1 MKAPEAAGASTFRS
15 VSCYSGR
22 LLAYFLQ
29 IWRPG
34 AFGDEPPVRP
44 KSNASGNCGTGILV
58 AGDGA
63 SVKSTTANGNGGW
76 GIWAQ
81 PISSNNNV
89 TFNSLTA
96 SHNGFTGIE
105 IDGNA
110 ASLKSST
117 AFGNGDLGIDIDGEA
132 EGAKVKRQQGKRKR
146 LRHPRPKRPRHQ
158 RCLRDHAPRRQEHR
172 PRKRRS
178 R

>member
-1 MKAPEAAGASTFRS
+1 M
-15 VSCYSGR
+15 
-22 LLAYFLQ
+22 
-29 IWRPG
+29 
-34 AFGDEPPVRP
+34 
-44 KSNASGNCGTGILV
+44 

-117 AFGNGDLGIDIDGEA
+117 AFGNGDLGIDIDGE
-132 EGAKVKRQQGKRKR
+132 GAKVSGNKASGNGYGTRDLSGLGISVVYVTTPPVARTPPKETTKSLNATPPTSAEHMSCWGPGALGQMADRATRQGRAGR
-146 LRHPRPKRPRHQ
+146 V
-158 RCLRDHAPRRQEHR
+158 A
-172 PRKRRS
+172 
-178 R
+178 

>member
-1 MKAPEAAGASTFRS
+1 M
-15 VSCYSGR
+15 
-22 LLAYFLQ
+22 
-29 IWRPG
+29 
-34 AFGDEPPVRP
+34 
-44 KSNASGNCGTGILV
+44 

-117 AFGNGDLGIDIDGEA
+117 AFGNGDLGIDIDGE
-132 EGAKVKRQQGKRKR
+132 GAKVSGNKASGNGYGTRDLSGLGISVVYVTTPPVGKNTAQGNDEVAECNPTY
-146 LRHPRPKRPRHQ
+146 L
-158 RCLRDHAPRRQEHR
+158 C
-172 PRKRRS
+172 
-178 R
+178 